1 MEGFSYWRGGH
12 EASEGIG
19 GAGCEVV
26 PEVAGERTAF
36 MRFGAVQAS
45 DGVQEVINTED
56 GEETVSV
63 VVCEEASNSVTRRNL
78 EEQVRHWVCSACGY
92 RVMVI
97 LFFLIFLFVYILA
110 FFLPVTAKTFVGRVL
125 KF

>member
-1 MEGFSYWRGGH
+1 
-12 EASEGIG
+12 
-19 GAGCEVV
+19 
-26 PEVAGERTAF
+26 
-36 MRFGAVQAS
+36 
-45 DGVQEVINTED
+45 
-56 GEETVSV
+56 
-63 VVCEEASNSVTRRNL
+63 VCEEASNSVTRRNL